1 MGKEVDVGIGKLE
14 TSDSNTVFVARALG
28 SCVGVAMYD
37 KNKKVGGMAHVLLP
51 EGDKDKPEKPAMYAD
66 EAVRKLRKEI
76 IDMGGNK
83 RSLEAKIAGGSQMF
97 SFKAEGVV
105 GKKNVEAVE
114 KALDKWNI
122 KLAGKDTGGKHARTV
137 KFSLGSMSMKIQI
150 KV

>member
-14 TSDSNTVFVARALG
+14 VSKDSRVFVARALG

-37 KNKKVGGMAHVLLP
+37 KKKKIGGMAHVLLP
-51 EGDKDKPEKPAMYAD
+51 EGDKNKPEKPAMYAD
-66 EAVRKLRKEI
+66 EAVRKLRKKI
-76 IDMGGNK
+76 IDLGGNK
-83 RSLEAKIAGGSQMF
+83 RNLEAKIAGGSQMF

-114 KALDKWNI
+114 NALDKWNI